1 MTKTNLA
8 VSIRGFFEQ
17 HLVSQRG
24 LSGHTVLAY
33 RDAIKLLLEF
43 TSPAPSKNLHKLDPG
58 RLDC

>member
-43 TSPAPSKNLHKLDPG
+43 TSPAPSKNLHKL
-58 RLDC
+58 